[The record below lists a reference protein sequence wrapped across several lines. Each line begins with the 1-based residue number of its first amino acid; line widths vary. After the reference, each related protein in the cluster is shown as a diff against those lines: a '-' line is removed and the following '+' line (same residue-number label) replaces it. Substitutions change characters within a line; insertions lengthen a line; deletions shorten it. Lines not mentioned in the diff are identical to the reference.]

1 MSAQPAFLES
11 VIDADGQVVTDRLAG
26 VLHISKAELAAAT
39 GLSRDAVSK
48 RARAASRAT
57 QTRLRDTTEII
68 NRVTRWSG
76 SVGRAFA
83 WFRSEPL
90 PSFGDKT
97 AEDLVKEGRA
107 QAVKDYL
114 ARIAEG
120 GYA

>member
-1 MSAQPAFLES
+1 MSARAELLES
-11 VIDADGQVVTDRLAG
+11 VIDADGQVVTDRLAA
-26 VLHISKAELAAAT
+26 VLHITKTELAVAT
-39 GLSRDAVSK
+39 RLSRDAVSK
-48 RARAASRAT
+48 QARSASRAT
-57 QTRLRDTTEII
+57 QARLPDTTEII

-107 QAVKDYL
+107 QAVKD
-114 ARIAEG
+114 
-120 GYA
+120 

>member
-1 MSAQPAFLES
+1 MQVLGPVGTIVSRPAPFGCGK
-11 VIDADGQVVTDRLAG
+11 VRQT
-26 VLHISKAELAAAT
+26 
-39 GLSRDAVSK
+39 
-48 RARAASRAT
+48 ASRAT
-57 QTRLRDTTEII
+57 QARLRDTTEII

-114 ARIAEG
+114 TRIAEG